1 MPNRYK
7 NISRD
12 RTDEGR
18 EYISNPIYPDIPET
32 PDDIYLIT
40 TGGDRYDIL
49 AQQYYS
55 DYTLWWIIATANPNQ
70 KRDGLIVK
78 PGVQLRI
85 PANKDQVLE
94 AFENLNASR

>member
-1 MPNRYK
+1 MPNRY
-7 NISRD
+7 
-12 RTDEGR
+12 RTILRSKTEEGR
-18 EYISNPIYPDIPET
+18 EYTSNPIYPDIPET

-40 TGGDRYDIL
+40 TGGDRYDTL

-55 DYTLWWIIATANPNQ
+55 DYTLWWIIATANSDQ

-85 PANKDQVLE
+85 PANKDRVLE